1 MDTIEINTELGKIN
15 KLHHSLDENNIMTF
29 IIFLESNRPR
39 LSTAQID
46 WVNDKID
53 RLTEQHRQKVESACS
68 NIDIELARTPLL
80 EKTEDIGYLQ
90 DGDATQREA
99 SYQSFG

>member
-29 IIFLESNRPR
+29 IIFLESNRHR

-46 WVNDKID
+46 WVNNKVD
-53 RLTEQHRQKVESACS
+53 RLTEQQRQKVESACS
-68 NIDIELARTPLL
+68 NINIDLARTPLL
-80 EKTEDIGYLQ
+80 EKTEDIGYL
-90 DGDATQREA
+90 
-99 SYQSFG
+99 SP